1 MRIRIAIAA
10 ALSLGLFPTQRD
22 IAADVGGGQTNVV
35 LDTALLS
42 SAASL
47 NLSSVS
53 PDVISPGS
61 LAGSV
66 AFGINSRTAATL
78 PTTFAYNPAT
88 FPAGGSFSG
97 TIEHQGSVF
106 FNANAV
112 EVGDFTIGFDG
123 ARAGTLG
130 GAASGFYVA
139 STTGIAA
146 ILFDLGVTSADPQP
160 ATLDVGA
167 NLLVSPEFG
176 SFLLANGLSS
186 TNLQGADVG
195 DALVEATVVPEP
207 AAALL
212 ALFAIGAGA
221 VGRRRGSVK

>member
-1 MRIRIAIAA
+1 MKIRLAVTA
-10 ALSLGLFPTQRD
+10 ALSVGLLLTSPA

-42 SAASL
+42 SAANL
-47 NLSSVS
+47 NLSGVS

-61 LAGSV
+61 LVGSV
-66 AFGINSRTAATL
+66 AFGINPRNAATL
-78 PTTFAYNPAT
+78 PTTFAYDPAT

-130 GAASGFYVA
+130 GVASGFYVA

-160 ATLDVGA
+160 GSLDVGA

-195 DALVEATVVPEP
+195 DALVEATVIPEP
-207 AAALL
+207 TTALL
-212 ALFAIGAGA
+212 ALLATGGW
-221 VGRRRGSVK
+221 VVVRRRHSVQ